1 MPDILGSILASAEAA
16 SFTLWQFLACSAAS
30 LLLGALTAAVF
41 THKARH
47 SKGFAVT
54 LAILPLAVQV
64 VILLVNGNLGAG
76 VAVAGA
82 FSLVRFR
89 SAQGSAKEI
98 LAIFIAMAI
107 GLACGMGYL
116 AAALLLALIA
126 CAAALLLARLR
137 FGEARSAEKELRV
150 TVPEDMDYE
159 NALGGAFAEFTDEA
173 ELLQVKTSGMGSLF
187 KLKYRVRLKKGA
199 QEKRF
204 IDALRCLN
212 GNLEISCGLPAQR
225 DEF

>member
-1 MPDILGSILASAEAA
+1 MPDILSSVLENAEAA

-41 THKARH
+41 THKAQH

-137 FGEARSAEKELRV
+137 FGEARNAGKELRV

-159 NALGGAFAEFTDEA
+159 NTFGEAFAEFTDEA